1 MKSPRLSQRRR
12 GFFCFVYYL
21 DKVHITKYSELVGI
35 KNEGETMKISTKG
48 RYALRIM
55 IDLAM
60 NVDKG
65 PIRVKDIANRQSISE
80 KYLEQII
87 ALFNKAGYVKS
98 IRGAQGGYLLTKEPK
113 EYTVGMILRLA
124 EGSIAPVSCVDDS
137 SDGCEKRG
145 ACVSAM
151 LWQKMNDAVNEVV
164 DNTTLQDLVDWQENI
179 IE

>member
-1 MKSPRLSQRRR
+1 MYIS
-12 GFFCFVYYL
+12 V
-21 DKVHITKYSELVGI
+21 DKTHTRKYSKTVGI

-60 NVDKG
+60 NESGTPV
-65 PIRVKDIANRQSISE
+65 RVKEIASRQNISE

-87 ALFNKAGYVKS
+87 AMFNKAGYVKS

-113 EYTVGMILRLA
+113 DYTVGMILRLA
-124 EGSIAPVSCVDDS
+124 EGSIAPVSCVDVDAES
-137 SDGCEKRG
+137 CDKKG

-164 DNTTLQDLVDWQENI
+164 DNTSLQDLVDWQNNI
-179 IE
+179 TE